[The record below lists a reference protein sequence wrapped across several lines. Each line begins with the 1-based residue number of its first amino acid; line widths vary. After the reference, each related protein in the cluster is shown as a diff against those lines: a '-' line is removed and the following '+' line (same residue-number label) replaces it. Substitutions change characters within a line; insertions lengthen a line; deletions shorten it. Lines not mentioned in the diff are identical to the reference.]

1 MNKPVRRAELSVA
14 YNSTDIS
21 TDIAP
26 MLESFDYEDVVDGKT
41 SDNIGIGV
49 DNKDGRWYGD
59 WLPDR
64 GATLEATLTCRD
76 WPGTKILK
84 CGIFEI
90 DDIDFGAVPNVCTI
104 SAVSVGISSAI
115 RREEKTK
122 PWESIDLRTI
132 AAEIA
137 GKHGFGL
144 EYDSGIN
151 PQYERRDQREQTD
164 LQFLISLLD
173 DNGLAIEIADKKL
186 LIYEQKKREQ
196 MAPSHT
202 FKRNAGDYLGHS
214 LRLPTCDVYCACEVL
229 YMHPQ
234 QRSFIAHRFP
244 APPSRWSGKKPPVGK
259 ILKVRERCETFAQA
273 ELLSKAK
280 LREENRREVEGGIT
294 FLGNPDIAAGTTAR
308 LEGFGKFDAGNYF
321 IVRVRHSYDKG
332 GGYETDVEFR
342 GAIDY

>member
-173 DNGLAIEIADKKL
+173 DNGLAIEIAQILNILRHEDIEAVIGQEGAHPFIYLVFTGDQSLHAVTL
-186 LIYEQKKREQ
+186 LGAAQ
-196 MAPSHT
+196 
-202 FKRNAGDYLGHS
+202 
-214 LRLPTCDVYCACEVL
+214 
-229 YMHPQ
+229 
-234 QRSFIAHRFP
+234 
-244 APPSRWSGKKPPVGK
+244 PPSRQGRQPGPVF
-259 ILKVRERCETFAQA
+259 CCQA
-273 ELLSKAK
+273 GWISWFSASLLRSRLFFCRLLSVPA
-280 LREENRREVEGGIT
+280 L
-294 FLGNPDIAAGTTAR
+294 
-308 LEGFGKFDAGNYF
+308 
-321 IVRVRHSYDKG
+321 
-332 GGYETDVEFR
+332 
-342 GAIDY
+342 